1 MVASFAKRG
10 EGEFGTSL
18 LEKDEENERGKKE
31 TRGARKKKGRSKKER
46 ERKEEKKLM
55 WLKERKG

>member
-10 EGEFGTSL
+10 EGEFRTSL

-31 TRGARKKKGRSKKER
+31 TRGARKRREEAKRR

>member
-31 TRGARKKKGRSKKER
+31 TRGARKRREEAKRR
-46 ERKEEKKLM
+46 ERGKK
-55 WLKERKG
+55 KRS